1 MNVQSSASDAIVIE
15 IGNALEQRSREL
27 EASGAANALFNKWY
41 GPGTR
46 PNIAKR
52 GFTIHTDQI

>member
-1 MNVQSSASDAIVIE
+1 MVDAT
-15 IGNALEQRSREL
+15 LREL
-27 EASGAANALFNKWY
+27 ESSGAANQLFNKWY

-52 GFTIHTDQI
+52 AFTIHTDKI